1 MLKYIQ
7 IIKIEILYKSLL
19 RKDRLEIIKKYALE
33 PIVNLLKYYVRIR
46 YFFISWILLPA
57 TDYNGHRRV
66 PLSCSIKRR
75 NCRITSSITQPIK
88 LKLNI
93 LL

>member
-1 MLKYIQ
+1 M
-7 IIKIEILYKSLL
+7 EILYKSLL
-19 RKDRLEIIKKYALE
+19 RKDRLEITRKYTLK
-33 PIVNLLKYYVRIR
+33 PINVNLLKYYVRVR
-46 YFFISWILLPA
+46 YFFIPWILLPA

-75 NCRITSSITQPIK
+75 NRRITSSITQPIK